1 MKICLS
7 SEQASSQEFKV
18 SLKEEKELN
27 EFYSFLEEL
36 VETWDYASVESVTLE
51 VSDEEIFTLR
61 SVCRLS
67 FSDMLGEINQL
78 SDGGILIKESGEG
91 TIYLMQQLAM
101 LMYALANYYI
111 TRKDINGI
119 LIPRMFN
126 VYNQATGQQYLI

>member
-1 MKICLS
+1 MKICMF
-7 SEQASSQEFKV
+7 SEQSAGQEFKV
-18 SLKEEKELN
+18 NLTDEKDLN

-36 VETWDYASVESVTLE
+36 VETWDYASVESATVE

-67 FSDMLGEINQL
+67 FSDMLGEISQL
-78 SDGGILIKESGEG
+78 SDGGIRIRETGEG

-111 TRKDINGI
+111 TRKDVNGI
-119 LIPRMFN
+119 CIPWMFN